1 MYLPRDKDTEDIY
14 IGQTA
19 HFTERH
25 KQHYNGNEE
34 KFNTGGFNKVLVV
47 FSQYFNRSALDDVES
62 QLITYFK
69 ADNPKSRRVTI
80 EFDTAEVTNM
90 TGGNSVNDYAD
101 KEKVASEV
109 ILPFWEEV
117 LYNEGWVKTPTLDEL
132 RAQALVKYSPIKIL
146 TPEQGLLINE
156 IINNPTTNFVI
167 NGDAGTGKTVL
178 LTHLVANMLIER
190 PQTRIAV
197 VVQPNWE
204 KTAEEI
210 FRIYGMNSSS
220 LNVLTSSK
228 LINNDEK
235 YDVIIVDESHKLSRK
250 YGKQHPFI

>member
-1 MYLPRDKDTEDIY
+1 M
-14 IGQTA
+14 
-19 HFTERH
+19 
-25 KQHYNGNEE
+25 
-34 KFNTGGFNKVLVV
+34 
-47 FSQYFNRSALDDVES
+47 
-62 QLITYFK
+62 ITYFK

>member
-1 MYLPRDKDTEDIY
+1 M
-14 IGQTA
+14 
-19 HFTERH
+19 
-25 KQHYNGNEE
+25 
-34 KFNTGGFNKVLVV
+34 
-47 FSQYFNRSALDDVES
+47 
-62 QLITYFK
+62 
-69 ADNPKSRRVTI
+69 
-80 EFDTAEVTNM
+80 
-90 TGGNSVNDYAD
+90 
-101 KEKVASEV
+101 
-109 ILPFWEEV
+109 PFWEEV